1 MQKETH
7 TEAISGST
15 KQTIAIMT
23 GKIIALLATFS
34 LPLFL
39 TRFLTKYEYGIF
51 SQFYVVVTFCIMVF
65 CMGIQSNLYFFYP
78 TANKEVRKSLIVHT
92 WLFLLFFSIIAIG
105 LINIPVIGKFMIG
118 EGDLNHFK
126 ALIIVG
132 IILLMPV
139 NMIEPLYVVKNDNI
153 ASIFYPPAEVMLRLS
168 FVVCFALVNHNLYSI
183 LIGVLFAAL
192 TCFSFVTYYSLKG
205 IKIRDIRNMINL
217 DLAKNQLKY
226 SIPFGLALSLNTFAL
241 QLDKIICISFLTPA
255 AFATYSIAFYGI
267 PGVQQIYNSLS
278 QVYLIKMTVKYQE
291 NKLQDI
297 SDIYK
302 SLVSKTYSFSIPS
315 ILLVSLYAKRIIT
328 LFFTNV
334 YVDAVPLFRTYLF
347 SFLIFMLGAGLI
359 LRATDKTIISLKS
372 YFYSSL
378 ITIPLTYYLIKHF
391 GMWGG
396 MTSAMFSI
404 ILPKT
409 LQLRHEMKFI
419 QSSIIKFFPWKTF
432 SIIALISCIALIP
445 FVAIEFLVDYGPI
458 TMAFLGLAY
467 LAIVSWFEIKY
478 NVFVFDN
485 VLVINMINGLLSR
498 IGFPAYKKKEIIN

>member
-1 MQKETH
+1 MQKEPH
-7 TEAISGST
+7 TELISGST

-51 SQFYVVVTFCIMVF
+51 SQFYVVVSFCIMVF

-92 WLFLLFFSIIAIG
+92 WIFLLFFSILAIG
-105 LINIPVIGKFMIG
+105 LINVPVIGKYMIG
-118 EGDLNHFK
+118 DGDLNQFK
-126 ALIIVG
+126 ALIIIG
-132 IILLMPV
+132 ILLLMPV

-153 ASIFYPPAEVMLRLS
+153 TSMLYPPAEVMLRLS
-168 FVVCFALVNHNLYSI
+168 FIICFALIRHNLYSI

-192 TCFSFVTYYSLKG
+192 ICFSFVTHYSLKD
-205 IKIRDIRNMINL
+205 IKIREIKKMINL
-217 DLAKNQLKY
+217 DLAKKQLKY
-226 SIPFGLALSLNTFAL
+226 SIPFGMALSLNTFAL

-278 QVYLIKMTVKYQE
+278 QVYLIKMTLKYQE

-297 SDIYK
+297 TDIYK
-302 SLVSKTYSFSIPS
+302 SLVSKTYSFSIPA
-315 ILLVSLYAKRIIT
+315 ILLVSLYARRIIT
-328 LFFTNV
+328 LFFTNA
-334 YVDAVPLFRTYLF
+334 YIDAVPLFRTYLF
-347 SFLIFMLGAGLI
+347 TFLIFMLGAGLI

-372 YFYSSL
+372 YFYSCL
-378 ITIPLTYYLIKHF
+378 ITIPLTYILIKNF

-396 MTSAMFSI
+396 MTSAMLSI

-409 LQLRHEMKFI
+409 LQLRHEMKLI
-419 QSSIIKFFPWKTF
+419 KSNIIKFFPWRTF
-432 SIIALISCIALIP
+432 SIIALISCISLVP
-445 FVAIEFLVDYGPI
+445 FAAIEFLVDYGPI

-478 NVFVFDN
+478 NVFVFDSAQ
-485 VLVINMINGLLSR
+485 VLNMINNLLSR
-498 IGFPAYKKKEIIN
+498 IGFPVFKKKEITS